1 MLYEPLRPNPAN
13 PLKIR
18 LGTAFAWDFDGA
30 AIRVAQLWGEGIVQ
44 TRVFG
49 GAVVGAAMLLLMTGA
64 ASAAPFTG
72 DVDVWNVGTGQ
83 QNGNFVGRE
92 EDLGGLNL
100 QLALR
105 ATNRQG
111 AYITPVGDTYT
122 VLAGSQP
129 GVPTRARWNFD
140 IHVSFEGVIASDLT
154 ALYLEVEKGPG
165 GVDGYEM
172 FNLLDTTLRAAI
184 DCHTI
189 APACAS
195 STPPSGSSSSGPH
208 TGNPVNFYQAS
219 QNPVFA
225 PWFTNIG
232 FDTTGVATYTL
243 RLGGMTGEGGFD
255 TQIVVDVVAAP
266 TPAPEPAALSLR
278 GLGLLG
284 LAAARRRKA

>member
-1 MLYEPLRPNPAN
+1 MGFASRVAG
-13 PLKIR
+13 R
-18 LGTAFAWDFDGA
+18 LF
-30 AIRVAQLWGEGIVQ
+30 RVAQVGERGTVK
-44 TRVFG
+44 TRVMG
-49 GAVVGAAMLLLMTGA
+49 GAIVGAAMLLLAPGA
-64 ASAAPFTG
+64 AWAAPFTG
-72 DVDVWNVGTGQ
+72 DVDVWNVGSGQ
-83 QNGNFVGRE
+83 LNGNFVGRE
-92 EDLGGLNL
+92 EDLSGVNL

-111 AYITPVGDTYT
+111 AYITPVGETYT

-140 IHVSFEGVIASDLT
+140 IHVSFDGVIGTDLT
-154 ALYLEVEKGPG
+154 ALYLEIEKGPG
-165 GVDGYEM
+165 GVDGYDM
-172 FNLLDTTLRAAI
+172 INLLDTTLRAAI

-208 TGNPVNFYQAS
+208 TGDPDNYYQAS

-232 FDTTGVATYTL
+232 FDMNEVATYTL

-266 TPAPEPAALSLR
+266 APAPEPAALSLL

>member
-1 MLYEPLRPNPAN
+1 
-13 PLKIR
+13 
-18 LGTAFAWDFDGA
+18 
-30 AIRVAQLWGEGIVQ
+30 VQ
-44 TRVFG
+44 TRVLG
-49 GAVVGAAMLLLMTGA
+49 GAIAAAAMLFLAPVG

-72 DVDVWNVGTGQ
+72 DVDVWNVGSGQ
-83 QNGNFVGRE
+83 LNGNFVGRE
-92 EDLGGLNL
+92 EDLSGVNL

-111 AYITPVGDTYT
+111 AYIAPVGETYT

-140 IHVSFEGVIASDLT
+140 IHVSFDGVIATDLT
-154 ALYLEVEKGPG
+154 ALYLEIEKGPG
-165 GVDGYEM
+165 GVDGYDM
-172 FNLLDTTLRAAI
+172 INLLDATLRGAI

-195 STPPSGSSSSGPH
+195 ATQPSGSSSSGPH
-208 TGNPVNFYQAS
+208 TGNPDNYYQSS

-232 FDTTGVATYTL
+232 FDMNEVATYTL

-255 TQIVVDVVAAP
+255 TQIVVNVVAP
-266 TPAPEPAALSLR
+266 VPEPAALSLL